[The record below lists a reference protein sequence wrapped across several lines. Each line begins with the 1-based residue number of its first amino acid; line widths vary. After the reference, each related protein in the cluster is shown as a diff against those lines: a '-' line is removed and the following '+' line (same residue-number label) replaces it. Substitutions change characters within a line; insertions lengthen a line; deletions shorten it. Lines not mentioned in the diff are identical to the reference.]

1 MENKFLEE
9 RKSILST
16 GEPDAVKRDQHFK
29 KEFRWSRRRVL
40 SLLMLLVVVYI
51 FTVTVSNYLTIRR
64 YKAENQ
70 RLMEQLAQADV
81 EIEELNAYI
90 ENAQDPVFI
99 EKMARENLKMVRPDE
114 TVYLVVK

>member
-1 MENKFLEE
+1 ML
-9 RKSILST
+9 
-16 GEPDAVKRDQHFK
+16 V
-29 KEFRWSRRRVL
+29 
-40 SLLMLLVVVYI
+40 LLVVVYI
-51 FTVTVSNYLTIRR
+51 STVTVSNYLTIRR